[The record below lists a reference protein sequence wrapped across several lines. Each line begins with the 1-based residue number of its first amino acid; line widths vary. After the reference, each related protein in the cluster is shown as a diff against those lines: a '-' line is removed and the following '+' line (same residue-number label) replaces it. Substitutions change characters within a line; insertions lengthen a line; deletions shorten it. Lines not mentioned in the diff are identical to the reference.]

1 MISFLRLL
9 LLCSALCLLGGLVR
23 AQGSGP
29 SVRVVIVSSD
39 TAVAYAQAAQAV
51 VDTLVRQGVARSD
64 ISQVFAS
71 ELVLRQ
77 QSGLPL
83 CPAVCVALGSEAT
96 RVLLAG
102 PVKSPVVSAL
112 IPRRSFERLL
122 RSSGKA
128 GSALVSAI
136 YLDQPL
142 ARQLALVRLALPQA
156 RRLAVVLGPES
167 SAFAANLRVVAAAH
181 EMSLQDVTVNNL
193 DDLAESLP
201 QLLAQSDV
209 LLALADPLVF
219 NSSTIQNILLS
230 SFRARVP
237 MVAFSPAYVRAGALL
252 ALYTTP
258 VQAGQQAAEVV
269 LGLLRGRP
277 LPDRAMEP
285 NDFEVGVNTQVA
297 RSLGWSFDVDVLR
310 QALRRQERLP

>member
-1 MISFLRLL
+1 MTRALRLL
-9 LLCSALCLLGGLVR
+9 LLCWAMCLTGGVAR

-142 ARQLALVRLALPQA
+142 ARQLALV
-156 RRLAVVLGPES
+156 RLAVVLGPES

-310 QALRRQERLP
+310 QALRRQDRLP

>member
-1 MISFLRLL
+1 MRHMLRLL
-9 LLCSALCLLGGLVR
+9 LLCLAWCLPGGMAR
-23 AQGSGP
+23 AQPPEP
-29 SVRVVIVSSD
+29 SARVVIVSSD
-39 TAVAYAQAAQAV
+39 TALAYAQTAQAV
-51 VDTLVRQGVARSD
+51 IDTLVRHGVARSD

-96 RVLLAG
+96 RVLLAVQ
-102 PVKSPVVSAL
+102 VKAPVVSAL
-112 IPRRSFERLL
+112 IPRRSFERILQ
-122 RSSGKA
+122 SSGKPVPVQ
-128 GSALVSAI
+128 VSAI

-142 ARQLALVRLALPQA
+142 ARQLALIRLALPQA

-167 SAFAANLRVVAAAH
+167 SAIAASLRVLAVAQ
-181 EMSLQDVTVNNL
+181 EMSLQEVAVNHL
-193 DDLAESLP
+193 DDLTDGLP

-269 LGLLRGRP
+269 LGVLRGKP
-277 LPDRAMEP
+277 PPDRAIEP

-297 RSLGWSFDVDVLR
+297 RSLGWSLDGDALR
-310 QALRRQERLP
+310 QTLRRQERLP